1 MLCQSL
7 SIPCSLSQNYTE
19 TDVPIPSKRD
29 VQHQA
34 FMVSK
39 QLPDRDRPLNGFS
52 AGAASPHVLRSVRPQ
67 PQPKPP
73 RQSPL
78 VTAPVVVSEL
88 VALYFRF
95 VHNTAHT
102 LFHEASFIRRL
113 NEGRAP
119 MLHIHAMCALAAR

>member
-1 MLCQSL
+1 M
-7 SIPCSLSQNYTE
+7 
-19 TDVPIPSKRD
+19 PIPSKRD

-34 FMVSK
+34 FMVAK

-52 AGAASPHVLRSVRPQ
+52 AGTGFSASSHVLRSVRPQ

-119 MLHIHAMCALAAR
+119 TLHVHAMCALAAR